1 MLGPA
6 EFREIIDALSEA
18 GLQPVRLPEGRS
30 PYLSAALAASMA
42 VPRALRKAKAEA
54 EKKNLPVVQSPSD
67 KP

>member
-30 PYLSAALAASMA
+30 PYLSPALAASMA
-42 VPRALRKAKAEA
+42 VPRALRKAKADAAAAQKAKEA
-54 EKKNLPVVQSPSD
+54 LKAET
-67 KP
+67 

>member
-6 EFREIIDALSEA
+6 EFREIISALTEA

-30 PYLSAALAASMA
+30 PYLSPAMAAGMV
-42 VPRALRKAKAEA
+42 VPRALRKAKAEVA
-54 EKKNLPVVQSPSD
+54 PKTKAAD